1 MKRNQTIRFFSRAFL
16 VPALFLFAVTAG
28 LAQEPK
34 DTAQKEQK
42 WIRAQSDNG
51 EFSVEVPDTY
61 DYSYDREGFTVADN
75 RATFVMS
82 DMGVFNSY
90 RDGALLSFESYAV
103 NDPQKAFAEV
113 ILGVEKRLGK
123 IEEIK
128 RNGKTFRQMTVKNDK
143 YYLVRQYFIS
153 KTRLY
158 ILTAGARKE
167 GSAAIDRFLK
177 SVALPGSGTGEEKI
191 RAEVPVVSFAALKRT
206 STVLKTDGAEHG
218 KNMTAPKN
226 AETPGPGEP
235 GVSKMLIIAKP
246 ASYYTDIA
254 RMNEEQGLV
263 QFRITF
269 TANGG
274 ISRIEVLKEL
284 KYGLLRQALI
294 SAMRIKCLPKEENG
308 VPAPVTGKI
317 NYGFQIY

>member
-1 MKRNQTIRFFSRAFL
+1 MKRNQTIGSLLRVFL
-16 VPALFLFAVTAG
+16 VPALFLFTVTAG

-61 DYSYDREGFTVADN
+61 DYSYDRDGFTVADN
-75 RATFVMS
+75 RATYVMS

-90 RDGALLSFESYAV
+90 RDSALLSFESYAV
-103 NDPQKAFAEV
+103 KDPQKAFAEV
-113 ILGVEKRLGK
+113 ILGIEKKLGK

-128 RNGKTFRQMTVKNDK
+128 QNGKKFRQMIVKNDK
-143 YYLVRQYFIS
+143 YYLVRQYFFS

-177 SVALPGSGTGEEKI
+177 SVVLPGFNTGEEKI
-191 RAEVPVVSFAALKRT
+191 RADVPVVSFAALKRT
-206 STVLKTDGAEHG
+206 PTVLKTDGAEHG
-218 KNMTAPKN
+218 KNMTAPPSV
-226 AETPGPGEP
+226 ESSEPGEP
-235 GVSKMLIIAKP
+235 GVSKMVIIAKP

-254 RMNEEQGLV
+254 RKKDEQGLV

-269 TANGG
+269 TVNGG
-274 ISRIEVLKEL
+274 INRIEVLKEL
-284 KYGLLRQALI
+284 KYGLLRQALV
-294 SAMRIKCLPKEENG
+294 SAMRIKYLPKEENG
-308 VPAPVTGKI
+308 IPVPVTRKI